1 MKSVVAV
8 LLVLVLLTA
17 SGVIAAKPVQA
28 SSKMWTQTYG
38 GADNDFAYSLAATS
52 DGGYIIVGST
62 GMDVGSTGGYVWLV
76 KTDMNGYEMWNR
88 TYGSAGKT
96 HGYYVVQTVDGGY
109 ALVGSDT
116 SSSDNSDVWLVKTD
130 AEGYEMWN
138 HTYGGTEDENALSLL
153 QTSDGGYVIAG
164 TTSSFDGGPNFWLV
178 KTDAYGHE
186 MWNHT
191 YGGPET
197 DLARI
202 VVATSDGGYAIIGI
216 TQSFGAGK
224 MDFWLVKTDADGILQ
239 WTHTYG
245 GPNMDMALSVVATGD
260 GGYALV
266 GMKSYS
272 DGFSGSDGWL
282 IKTDSSGNELWN
294 RTYGGPESEAF
305 LSVVQASDGGY
316 VLAGDTSSYGAGS
329 DDFWLVKTDAN
340 GNELWNQTYGGPDG
354 DGAYSLVKTPD
365 GGYALVGSTRSFG
378 AGNQDFWL
386 IKTNEYGIV
395 PEAKWVILPLMATAT
410 LAILITKKK
419 PHTHPKAT

>member
-1 MKSVVAV
+1 M
-8 LLVLVLLTA
+8 LVL
-17 SGVIAAKPVQA
+17 PE
-28 SSKMWTQTYG
+28 
-38 GADNDFAYSLAATS
+38 D
-52 DGGYIIVGST
+52 
-62 GMDVGSTGGYVWLV
+62 VWLV

-130 AEGYEMWN
+130 A
-138 HTYGGTEDENALSLL
+138 
-153 QTSDGGYVIAG
+153 DG
-164 TTSSFDGGPNFWLV
+164 NEL
-178 KTDAYGHE
+178 
-186 MWNHT
+186 WNHT

-224 MDFWLVKTDADGILQ
+224 M
-239 WTHTYG
+239 
-245 GPNMDMALSVVATGD
+245 
-260 GGYALV
+260 
-266 GMKSYS
+266 
-272 DGFSGSDGWL
+272 
-282 IKTDSSGNELWN
+282 
-294 RTYGGPESEAF
+294 
-305 LSVVQASDGGY
+305 
-316 VLAGDTSSYGAGS
+316 
-329 DDFWLVKTDAN
+329 
-340 GNELWNQTYGGPDG
+340 
-354 DGAYSLVKTPD
+354 
-365 GGYALVGSTRSFG
+365 
-378 AGNQDFWL
+378 DFWL

>member
-17 SGVIAAKPVQA
+17 SVVIAAKPVQA
-28 SSKMWTQTYG
+28 TSKMWTQTYG

-130 AEGYEMWN
+130 A
-138 HTYGGTEDENALSLL
+138 
-153 QTSDGGYVIAG
+153 DG
-164 TTSSFDGGPNFWLV
+164 NEL
-178 KTDAYGHE
+178 
-186 MWNHT
+186 WNHT

-224 MDFWLVKTDADGILQ
+224 M
-239 WTHTYG
+239 
-245 GPNMDMALSVVATGD
+245 
-260 GGYALV
+260 
-266 GMKSYS
+266 
-272 DGFSGSDGWL
+272 
-282 IKTDSSGNELWN
+282 
-294 RTYGGPESEAF
+294 
-305 LSVVQASDGGY
+305 
-316 VLAGDTSSYGAGS
+316 
-329 DDFWLVKTDAN
+329 
-340 GNELWNQTYGGPDG
+340 
-354 DGAYSLVKTPD
+354 
-365 GGYALVGSTRSFG
+365 
-378 AGNQDFWL
+378 DFWL

>member
-1 MKSVVAV
+1 
-8 LLVLVLLTA
+8 
-17 SGVIAAKPVQA
+17 
-28 SSKMWTQTYG
+28 
-38 GADNDFAYSLAATS
+38 
-52 DGGYIIVGST
+52 
-62 GMDVGSTGGYVWLV
+62 
-76 KTDMNGYEMWNR
+76 
-88 TYGSAGKT
+88 
-96 HGYYVVQTVDGGY
+96 
-109 ALVGSDT
+109 
-116 SSSDNSDVWLVKTD
+116 
-130 AEGYEMWN
+130 
-138 HTYGGTEDENALSLL
+138 
-153 QTSDGGYVIAG
+153 
-164 TTSSFDGGPNFWLV
+164 
-178 KTDAYGHE
+178 
-186 MWNHT
+186 
-191 YGGPET
+191 
-197 DLARI
+197 
-202 VVATSDGGYAIIGI
+202 
-216 TQSFGAGK
+216 
-224 MDFWLVKTDADGILQ
+224 
-239 WTHTYG
+239 
-245 GPNMDMALSVVATGD
+245 MDMALSVVATGD

-294 RTYGGPESEAF
+294 RTYVGPESEAF

-329 DDFWLVKTDAN
+329 DDSWLVKTDAN

-365 GGYALVGSTRSFG
+365 GGYALVGSTHSFG